1 MIRLPQPIPYH
12 LAEQIRR
19 GIIAGRYPPGSPL
32 REQALEQEFGS
43 SRGPIREALRLLELR
58 GLTVHEPRRGFRV
71 REYTSE
77 IVEQIYK
84 LRAQLERYSIEALA
98 ACPTGDLPD
107 LLRAEND
114 RMAAHFAARNIEAY
128 LESNVAFHRIIQERT
143 ANEPLLRSIAM
154 LNEMAQPIRYAL
166 LSRDLDRSRAVAEHQ
181 EIIALIEAA
190 DFESAAVAM
199 EKHVIGNVR
208 ALADLFKASATG
220 ERHNLRLAK

>member
-1 MIRLPQPIPYH
+1 MTKLPQPIPYH

-19 GIIAGRYPPGSPL
+19 GIITGRYPPGSPL

-77 IVEQIYK
+77 TVEQIYK
-84 LRAQLERYSIEALA
+84 LRGQLERHSVEALR
-98 ACPTGDLPD
+98 GRVIDDLPE
-107 LLRAEND
+107 LLRAENK

-128 LESNVAFHRIIQERT
+128 LEANVAFHQIILDRT
-143 ANEPLLRSIAM
+143 DNEPLMRSIAI

-166 LSRDLDRSRAVAEHQ
+166 LSRNLDRSRAIGEHE
-181 EIIALIEAA
+181 EIIAFIDAGDL
-190 DFESAAVAM
+190 DSAAIAM

-208 ALADLFKASATG
+208 AVADLFKESVDGA
-220 ERHNLRLAK
+220 